1 MFDYKSFAES
11 MKKQSSELIPTEFN
25 KNEADFIKKTV
36 YDFVI
41 ICGKYLNKEQEYN
54 FTDEQKV
61 FITQLIAEWSFHKSV
76 DLINSKI
83 PQEYWEAILQKI
95 AFTILE
101 VVKQAIKKELPQD
114 EILMTVEYHIIKCY
128 KDCIDKLQLND
139 EQKEIALEQSSI
151 DTLATSNPSNG
162 IDRKSIVK
170 NILHVLMLFAVG
182 ISSAII
188 AFAIFPHLPTFDS
201 WKGKI
206 IILCLTMF
214 WILILHGDYYV
225 KNDVNKLKQQT
236 DEADNL
242 KKKLRDL
249 VNPDRMYERL
259 GVDVLSLQFGEGL
272 LCIAD
277 VDKEGKLLPK
287 MAAMRQR
294 LTDTLGYIIPNIRV
308 MDTSKLEKEEYAI
321 GVRDNII
328 DTGFVYPNKYM
339 VIADNWKLTNKP
351 VPQNAIIAKDPIYKT
366 EAYWLDEEDVKDLTD
381 ISATSADDVIIQHL
395 EEVFVQQVDLILSE
409 KEVQKYIQLADS
421 ADTISISDLLTRL
434 SYEDIRQVFVNLIR
448 EKYSIR
454 DIILILS
461 RLTNYSRYN
470 KEPDI
475 LSEQIRKDLSRQISL
490 TNCNT
495 EKIIYAINLAPDLTT
510 KLLKKVE
517 YQKGFNKTKLL
528 IDEKQEQDIVEQ
540 IATKLMQG
548 RRKINCQ
555 PVILCDDKLRL
566 ALYRLLVR
574 HIPTIIVLAESEI
587 EADIKLEIIDK
598 LR

>member
-1 MFDYKSFAES
+1 MFDYKTFAES
-11 MKKQSSELIPTEFN
+11 MKKQSSELIPTEFS
-25 KNEADFIKKTV
+25 KSEADFIKKTV

-41 ICGKYLNKEQEYN
+41 ICGKYLNEEQEYD

-76 DLINSKI
+76 DLINGKI

-101 VVKQAIKKELPQD
+101 VVKQAIKKKLSQD
-114 EILMTVEYHIIKCY
+114 EILMTVEHHIIKCY
-128 KDCIDKLQLND
+128 TDCINKLQLND
-139 EQKEIALEQSSI
+139 EQKKIALEQSSI
-151 DTLATSNPSNG
+151 DTLAQNDESNK
-162 IDRKSIVK
+162 IDWKAIIK
-170 NILHVLMLFAVG
+170 KILHVLMLFAVG

-188 AFAIFPHLPTFDS
+188 AFAIFPHLPTLITCN
-201 WKGKI
+201 GKLI
-206 IILCLTMF
+206 SFCITVIFVSILYIAIEKWQLEQ
-214 WILILHGDYYV
+214 
-225 KNDVNKLKQQT
+225 KLKEQDEQQ
-236 DEADNL
+236 
-242 KKKLRDL
+242 KKLQDL
-249 VNPDRMYERL
+249 INPDRMYERL
-259 GVDVLSLQFGEGL
+259 GVDVLSLQVGQGL

-277 VDKEGKLLPK
+277 IDKEGKLLPK
-287 MAAMRQR
+287 IAAMRQR
-294 LTDTLGYIIPNIRV
+294 LTDSLGYVIPNIRI
-308 MDTSKLEKEEYAI
+308 MDSSKLEKEEYTI
-321 GVRDNII
+321 VVRRNVV

-366 EAYWLDEEDVKDLTD
+366 EAYWLDEEDVKDLPD

-395 EEVFVQQVDLILSE
+395 EEVLVQQVDLILSE
-409 KEVQKYIQLADS
+409 KEVKKYIQLVES
-421 ADTISISDLLTRL
+421 ADMISISDLLTRL

-448 EKYSIR
+448 EKYSIG

-475 LSEQIRKDLSRQISL
+475 LSEQIRKDLPRQISL

-495 EKIIYAINLAPDLTT
+495 EKIIYAINLSPDLTT

-548 RRKINCQ
+548 HRKINCQ

-574 HIPTIIVLAESEI
+574 HIPTITVLAESEI

-598 LR
+598 LG

>member
-1 MFDYKSFAES
+1 MFDYKTFAES
-11 MKKQSSELIPTEFN
+11 MKKQSSELIPTEFS
-25 KNEADFIKKTV
+25 KSEAYFIKKTV

-41 ICGKYLNKEQEYN
+41 ICGKYLNEEQEYD

-76 DLINSKI
+76 DLINGKI

-101 VVKQAIKKELPQD
+101 VVKQAIKKELSQD
-114 EILMTVEYHIIKCY
+114 EILMTVEHHIIKCY
-128 KDCIDKLQLND
+128 TDCINKLQLND
-139 EQKEIALEQSSI
+139 EQKKIALEQSSI
-151 DTLATSNPSNG
+151 DTLAQNDESNK
-162 IDRKSIVK
+162 IDWKAIIK
-170 NILHVLMLFAVG
+170 KILHVLMLFAVG

-188 AFAIFPHLPTFDS
+188 AFAIFPHLPTLITCN
-201 WKGKI
+201 GKLI
-206 IILCLTMF
+206 SFCITVIFVSILYIAIEKWQLEQ
-214 WILILHGDYYV
+214 
-225 KNDVNKLKQQT
+225 KLKEQDEQQ
-236 DEADNL
+236 
-242 KKKLRDL
+242 KKLQDL
-249 VNPDRMYERL
+249 INPDRMYERL
-259 GVDVLSLQFGEGL
+259 GVDVLSLQVGQGL

-277 VDKEGKLLPK
+277 IDKEGKLLPK
-287 MAAMRQR
+287 IAAMRQR
-294 LTDTLGYIIPNIRV
+294 LTDSLGYVIPNIRI
-308 MDTSKLEKEEYAI
+308 MDSSKLEKEEYTI
-321 GVRDNII
+321 VVRRNVV

-366 EAYWLDEEDVKDLTD
+366 EAYWLDEEDIKDLPD

-395 EEVFVQQVDLILSE
+395 EEVLVQQVDLILSE
-409 KEVQKYIQLADS
+409 KEVKKYIQLADS
-421 ADTISISDLLTRL
+421 ADMISISDLLTRL
-434 SYEDIRQVFVNLIR
+434 NYEDIRQVFVNLIR
-448 EKYSIR
+448 EKYSIG

-475 LSEQIRKDLSRQISL
+475 LSEQIRKDLPRQISL

-495 EKIIYAINLAPDLTT
+495 EKIIYAINLSPDLTT

-540 IATKLMQG
+540 IATKLMQAHK
-548 RRKINCQ
+548 KINCQ

-598 LR
+598 LE

>member
-11 MKKQSSELIPTEFN
+11 MKKQSSELIPAEFS
-25 KNEADFIKKTV
+25 KNEADFIKKIV

-41 ICGKYLNKEQEYN
+41 ICGEYLNDEQEYN

-61 FITQLIAEWSFHKSV
+61 FIAQLIAEWTFHKSV

-128 KDCIDKLQLND
+128 KDCLDKLQLND
-139 EQKEIALEQSSI
+139 EQKKIALEQSSI
-151 DTLATSNPSNG
+151 DTLATSNPSDS
-162 IDRKSIVK
+162 IDKKSIIK

-182 ISSAII
+182 ISSSII
-188 AFAIFPHLPTFDS
+188 AFAIFPHLPTLITCQ
-201 WKGKI
+201 GKLI
-206 IILCLTMF
+206 PFCITVIFVSILYIATQKWQLEQKF
-214 WILILHGDYYV
+214 KELENIREQFHNLI
-225 KNDVNKLKQQT
+225 
-236 DEADNL
+236 
-242 KKKLRDL
+242 
-249 VNPDRMYERL
+249 NPDLYKHL
-259 GVDVLSLQFGEGL
+259 GVDVISLQVGHSL

-277 VDKEGKLLPK
+277 PDQGGELLPK
-287 MAAMRQR
+287 TTALR
-294 LTDTLGYIIPNIRV
+294 LALTEDIGYAVPLIRV
-308 MDTSKLEKEEYAI
+308 IDSSKLEKEEYAI
-321 GVRDNII
+321 GVRNNII

-366 EAYWLDEEDVKDLTD
+366 EAYWLDEEDIKDLPD

-395 EEVFVQQVDLILSE
+395 EEVLVQQVDLILSE
-409 KEVQKYIQLADS
+409 KEVKKYIQLAES
-421 ADTISISDLLTRL
+421 ADMISISDLLTRL

-448 EKYSIR
+448 EKYSIG

-475 LSEQIRKDLSRQISL
+475 LSEQIRKDLPRQISL

-495 EKIIYAINLAPDLTT
+495 EKIIYAINIASDLTT

-540 IATKLMQG
+540 IATKLIQEH
-548 RRKINCQ
+548 RKINCQ

-587 EADIKLEIIDK
+587 EADIKLEIINK
-598 LR
+598 LG

>member
-1 MFDYKSFAES
+1 MFDYKTFAES
-11 MKKQSSELIPTEFN
+11 MKKQSSELIPTEFS
-25 KNEADFIKKTV
+25 KSEADFIKKTV

-41 ICGKYLNKEQEYN
+41 ICGKYLNEEQEYD

-76 DLINSKI
+76 DLINGKI

-101 VVKQAIKKELPQD
+101 VVKQAIKKELSQD
-114 EILMTVEYHIIKCY
+114 EILMTVEHHIIKCY
-128 KDCIDKLQLND
+128 TDCINKLQLND
-139 EQKEIALEQSSI
+139 EQKKIALEQSSI
-151 DTLATSNPSNG
+151 DTLAQNDESNK
-162 IDRKSIVK
+162 IDWKAIIK
-170 NILHVLMLFAVG
+170 KILHVLMLFAVG

-206 IILCLTMF
+206 IIFFLTMI

-225 KNDVNKLKQQT
+225 KNDVNKLKQQR
-236 DEADNL
+236 DEANNL
-242 KKKLRDL
+242 KKLQDL
-249 VNPDRMYERL
+249 INPDRMYERL
-259 GVDVLSLQFGEGL
+259 GVDILSLQFGEGL

-277 VDKEGKLLPK
+277 IDKEGKLLPK
-287 MAAMRQR
+287 IAAMRQR

-308 MDTSKLEKEEYAI
+308 MDTSELEKEEYAI
-321 GVRDNII
+321 GVRNNII

-351 VPQNAIIAKDPIYKT
+351 VPKNAIIAKDPIYKT
-366 EAYWLDEEDVKDLTD
+366 EAYWLNEEDVKDLPD

-395 EEVFVQQVDLILSE
+395 EEVLVQQVDLILSE
-409 KEVQKYIQLADS
+409 KEVKKYIQLAES
-421 ADTISISDLLTRL
+421 ADMISISDLLTRL

-448 EKYSIR
+448 EKYSIG

-475 LSEQIRKDLSRQISL
+475 LSEQIRKDLPRQISL

-495 EKIIYAINLAPDLTT
+495 EKIIYAINLSPDLTT

-548 RRKINCQ
+548 HRKINCQ

-598 LR
+598 LG

>member
-11 MKKQSSELIPTEFN
+11 MKKQSSELIPTEFS
-25 KNEADFIKKTV
+25 KEEADFIKRII
-36 YDFVI
+36 YDFVML
-41 ICGKYLNKEQEYN
+41 CGEYLNDEQEYD

-76 DLINSKI
+76 DLINGKI

-95 AFTILE
+95 AYTILE
-101 VVKQAIKKELPQD
+101 VVKQAIKNELPQE
-114 EILMTVEYHIIKCY
+114 EILKIVEYHVIKCY
-128 KDCIDKLQLND
+128 KNC
-139 EQKEIALEQSSI
+139 I

-162 IDRKSIVK
+162 IDWKSIIK
-170 NILHVLMLFAVG
+170 NILHVLMLFAIG
-182 ISSAII
+182 FSSAII
-188 AFAIFPHLPTFDS
+188 AFAIFPHLPTLITC
-201 WKGKI
+201 KGKLI
-206 IILCLTMF
+206 PFCITVIF
-214 WILILHGDYYV
+214 VLILYIATQ
-225 KNDVNKLKQQT
+225 KWQLEQKFKEL
-236 DEADNL
+236 ENL
-242 KKKLRDL
+242 REQFHNLI
-249 VNPDRMYERL
+249 NPDLYKHL
-259 GVDVLSLQFGEGL
+259 GVDVISLQVGHSL

-277 VDKEGKLLPK
+277 PDQGGELLPK
-287 MAAMRQR
+287 ITALR
-294 LTDTLGYIIPNIRV
+294 LTLTDDIGYITPIIRII
-308 MDTSKLEKEEYAI
+308 DNSELEKEEYAI
-321 GVRDNII
+321 GVRNNIV

-351 VPQNAIIAKDPIYKT
+351 IPQNAIIAKDPIYKT
-366 EAYWLDEEDVKDLTD
+366 EAYWLDEEYVKDLTD

-395 EEVFVQQVDLILSE
+395 EEVLVQQVDLILSE
-409 KEVQKYIQLADS
+409 KEVKKYIQLVES
-421 ADTISISDLLTRL
+421 ADTISISDSQKRL

-448 EKYSIR
+448 EKISIK

-461 RLTNYSRYN
+461 RLIGYSRYN

-475 LSEQIRKDLSRQISL
+475 LSERIRKDLSRQISL

-495 EKIIYAINLAPDLTT
+495 EKIIYAINLSPDLTT

-548 RRKINCQ
+548 HRKINCQ

-598 LR
+598 LG

>member
-1 MFDYKSFAES
+1 MFDYKTFAES
-11 MKKQSSELIPTEFN
+11 MKKQSSELIPTEFS
-25 KNEADFIKKTV
+25 KSEADFIKKTV

-41 ICGKYLNKEQEYN
+41 ICGKYLNEEQEYD

-76 DLINSKI
+76 DLINGKI

-101 VVKQAIKKELPQD
+101 VVKQAIKKELSQD
-114 EILMTVEYHIIKCY
+114 EILMTVEHHIIKCY
-128 KDCIDKLQLND
+128 TDCIDKLQLND
-139 EQKEIALEQSSI
+139 EQKKIALEQSSI
-151 DTLATSNPSNG
+151 DTLASNDERNK
-162 IDRKSIVK
+162 IDWKAIIK
-170 NILHVLMLFAVG
+170 KILHVLMLFAVG

-188 AFAIFPHLPTFDS
+188 AFAIFTHLPTLITC
-201 WKGKI
+201 KGKLI
-206 IILCLTMF
+206 PFCITVIFVSILYIATKKWQLEQ
-214 WILILHGDYYV
+214 
-225 KNDVNKLKQQT
+225 KLK
-236 DEADNL
+236 ELENL
-242 KKKLRDL
+242 RKQFHNLI
-249 VNPDRMYERL
+249 NPDLYKHL
-259 GVDVLSLQFGEGL
+259 GVDVISLQVGHSL

-277 VDKEGKLLPK
+277 PDQGGELLPK
-287 MAAMRQR
+287 ITALR
-294 LTDTLGYIIPNIRV
+294 LTLTDDIGYITPIIRII
-308 MDTSKLEKEEYAI
+308 DNSELEKEEYAI
-321 GVRDNII
+321 GVRNNII

-366 EAYWLDEEDVKDLTD
+366 EAYWLDEEDIKDLTD
-381 ISATSADDVIIQHL
+381 ISATSADDIIIQHL
-395 EEVFVQQVDLILSE
+395 EEVLVQQVDLILSE
-409 KEVQKYIQLADS
+409 KEVKKYIQFAENS
-421 ADTISISDLLTRL
+421 DTVSISELQKRL

-448 EKYSIR
+448 EEVSIK

-461 RLTNYSRYN
+461 RLIGYSRYN

-475 LSEQIRKDLSRQISL
+475 LSERIRKDLSRQISL

-495 EKIIYAINLAPDLTT
+495 EKIIYAINLSPDLTT

-528 IDEKQEQDIVEQ
+528 IDEKQGQDIVEQ
-540 IATKLMQG
+540 IATKLMHG
-548 RRKINCQ
+548 HRKINCQ

-598 LR
+598 LG

>member
-11 MKKQSSELIPTEFN
+11 MKKQSSKLIPTEFS
-25 KNEADFIKKTV
+25 KEEADFIKKTV
-36 YDFVI
+36 YDFVML
-41 ICGKYLNKEQEYN
+41 CGEYLNDEQEYD
-54 FTDEQKV
+54 FTDEQKA
-61 FITQLIAEWSFHKSV
+61 FITQLIAELSFYKSV
-76 DLINSKI
+76 DLINGKI

-101 VVKQAIKKELPQD
+101 VLKQAIKKELPQE
-114 EILMTVEYHIIKCY
+114 EILMAVKHHIIKCY
-128 KDCIDKLQLND
+128 TDCIDKLQLND
-139 EQKEIALEQSSI
+139 EQKKIALEQSSI
-151 DTLATSNPSNG
+151 DTLAQNNESNK
-162 IDRKSIVK
+162 IDWKAIIK
-170 NILHVLMLFAVG
+170 KILHVLMLFAVG

-188 AFAIFPHLPTFDS
+188 AFAIFPNLPTFDS

-206 IILCLTMF
+206 IILFLTMI

-225 KNDVNKLKQQT
+225 KNDVNKLKQQI
-236 DEADNL
+236 DEANNL
-242 KKKLRDL
+242 KKKLQDL

-259 GVDVLSLQFGEGL
+259 GVDVLSLQVGQGL
-272 LCIAD
+272 LCIAE
-277 VDKEGKLLPK
+277 EGKSLPK
-287 MAAMRQR
+287 IAAMRQR
-294 LTDTLGYIIPNIRV
+294 LTDSLGYVIPNIRI
-308 MDTSKLEKEEYAI
+308 MDSSKLEKEEYAI
-321 GVRDNII
+321 VVRRNVV

-339 VIADNWKLTNKP
+339 VMADNWKLTNKP
-351 VPQNAIIAKDPIYKT
+351 VPQNAIIAKDPVYKT
-366 EAYWLDEEDVKDLTD
+366 EAYWLDEEDVKDLPD

-395 EEVFVQQVDLILSE
+395 EEVLVQQVDLILSE
-409 KEVQKYIQLADS
+409 KEVKKYIQLVES
-421 ADTISISDLLTRL
+421 ADMISISDLLTRL

-448 EKYSIR
+448 EKYSIG

-495 EKIIYAINLAPDLTT
+495 EKIIYAINLSPDLTT

-517 YQKGFNKTKLL
+517 YQKDFNKTKLL
-528 IDEKQEQDIVEQ
+528 IDEKLEQDIVEQ

-548 RRKINCQ
+548 HRKINCQ

-598 LR
+598 LG

>member
-11 MKKQSSELIPTEFN
+11 MKKQSSELIPAEFS
-25 KNEADFIKKTV
+25 KNEADFIKKIV

-41 ICGKYLNKEQEYN
+41 ICGEYLNDEQEYN

-61 FITQLIAEWSFHKSV
+61 FIAQLIAEWTFHKSV

-128 KDCIDKLQLND
+128 KDCLDKLQLND
-139 EQKEIALEQSSI
+139 EQKKIALEQSSI
-151 DTLATSNPSNG
+151 DTLATSNPSDS
-162 IDRKSIVK
+162 IDKKSIIK

-206 IILCLTMF
+206 IIFFLTMI

-225 KNDVNKLKQQT
+225 KNDVNKLKQQI

-242 KKKLRDL
+242 KKKLQDL

-259 GVDVLSLQFGEGL
+259 GVDVLSLQVGQGL
-272 LCIAD
+272 LCIAE
-277 VDKEGKLLPK
+277 EGKLLPK
-287 MAAMRQR
+287 IAAMRQR
-294 LTDTLGYIIPNIRV
+294 LTDSLGYVIPNIRI
-308 MDTSKLEKEEYAI
+308 MDSSKLEKEEYTI
-321 GVRDNII
+321 VVRRNVVDM
-328 DTGFVYPNKYM
+328 GFVYPNKYM
-339 VIADNWKLTNKP
+339 VVADNWKLTNKP
-351 VPQNAIIAKDPIYKT
+351 VPQNAIIAKDPIHKT
-366 EAYWLDEEDVKDLTD
+366 EAYWLDKEDVKDLPD

-395 EEVFVQQVDLILSE
+395 EEVLVQQVDLILSE
-409 KEVQKYIQLADS
+409 KEVKKYIQLAES
-421 ADTISISDLLTRL
+421 ADMISISDLLTRL

-448 EKYSIR
+448 EKYSIG

-475 LSEQIRKDLSRQISL
+475 LSEQIRKDLPRQISL

-495 EKIIYAINLAPDLTT
+495 EKIIYAINIASDLTT

-540 IATKLMQG
+540 IATKLMQEH
-548 RRKINCQ
+548 RKINCQ

-587 EADIKLEIIDK
+587 EADIKLEIINK
-598 LR
+598 LG

>member
-11 MKKQSSELIPTEFN
+11 MKKQSSELIPAEFS
-25 KNEADFIKKTV
+25 KNEADFIKKIV

-41 ICGKYLNKEQEYN
+41 ICGEYLNDEQEYN

-61 FITQLIAEWSFHKSV
+61 FIAQLIAEWTFHKSV

-101 VVKQAIKKELPQD
+101 VLKQAIKNKLPQE
-114 EILMTVEYHIIKCY
+114 EILKIVEHLIIKCY

-139 EQKEIALEQSSI
+139 EQKKIALEQSSI
-151 DTLATSNPSNG
+151 DTLAQNDESNK
-162 IDRKSIVK
+162 IDWNAIIK
-170 NILHVLMLFAVG
+170 NILHVLMLFAIG
-182 ISSAII
+182 ISSSII
-188 AFAIFPHLPTFDS
+188 AFAIFPHLPTLITCQ
-201 WKGKI
+201 GKLI
-206 IILCLTMF
+206 PFCITVIFVSILYIAT
-214 WILILHGDYYV
+214 
-225 KNDVNKLKQQT
+225 
-236 DEADNL
+236 
-242 KKKLRDL
+242 KKWQLEQKFKELENIREQFHNL

-287 MAAMRQR
+287 IAAMRQR
-294 LTDTLGYIIPNIRV
+294 LTDSLGYVIPNIRV
-308 MDTSKLEKEEYAI
+308 IDSSKLEKEEYAI
-321 GVRDNII
+321 GVRNNII

-351 VPQNAIIAKDPIYKT
+351 VPQNAIIAKDPIHKT
-366 EAYWLDEEDVKDLTD
+366 EAYWLDEEDVKDLPD
-381 ISATSADDVIIQHL
+381 ISATSADDVIIKHL
-395 EEVFVQQVDLILSE
+395 EKVLVQQVDLILSE
-409 KEVQKYIQLADS
+409 NEVKKYIQLAES
-421 ADTISISDLLTRL
+421 ADMISISDLLTRL

-448 EKYSIR
+448 EKYSIG

-475 LSEQIRKDLSRQISL
+475 LSEQIRKDLPRQISL

-495 EKIIYAINLAPDLTT
+495 EKIIYAINIASDLTT

-540 IATKLMQG
+540 IATKLMQEH
-548 RRKINCQ
+548 RKINCQ

-587 EADIKLEIIDK
+587 EADIKLEIINK
-598 LR
+598 LG